1 MSEKT
6 ALTAWVPRST
16 AEQVAR
22 RIERGGFVSASD
34 YLRALI
40 RADLEREDAV

>member
-1 MSEKT
+1 MTEKT

-16 AEQVAR
+16 ADQVAE
-22 RIERGGFVSASD
+22 RIEKRGFVSASD

-40 RADLEREDAV
+40 REDLEKEGKV